1 MSLDKGKKV
10 ALVTG
15 ASGFIGFHISI
26 KLLKK
31 GWRVIGLD
39 SMSDYYDVSLKE
51 SREKQLFKYNSY
63 RSVHSKLE
71 TPNILDTL
79 FKEEKP
85 KIIIHLAAQAGVR
98 YSIENPRSYLN
109 SNIFGTFELLEA
121 CKLYKPK
128 HLLISS
134 TSSVYGANQN
144 IPFEENNNSDKP
156 MSFYAAS
163 KKSTEIMAHSYS
175 HIYKIPTTVFRFF
188 TVYGPWGR
196 PDMAIFKFTKAIL
209 NDEKI
214 NIYNYGDMERDFT
227 YIEDLV
233 ESIIKLI
240 NSKPSTKSKLNLE
253 TSKFDTVSSVA
264 PYRIINL
271 GNSNP
276 VKLLDFVKA
285 IENTIG
291 KKAKTNLIPIQA
303 GDVPKTWADT
313 KLLNSL
319 VNKTSDTTIEE
330 GIKKFVEWF
339 RNYYQV

>member
-1 MSLDKGKKV
+1 MSLDKRKKV

-26 KLLKK
+26 KLLKM

-63 RSVHSKLE
+63 RSIHSKLE
-71 TPNILDTL
+71 TPKILENL

-121 CKLYKPK
+121 CKLFKPK

-144 IPFEENNNSDKP
+144 IPFKENNSDKP

-163 KKSTEIMAHSYS
+163 KKSTEIIAHSYS
-175 HIYKIPTTVFRFF
+175 HIYKIPTTVFDFYCVWSWR
-188 TVYGPWGR
+188 R

-209 NDEKI
+209 MMRKSI
-214 NIYNYGDMERDFT
+214 FTTME
-227 YIEDLV
+227 IW
-233 ESIIKLI
+233 K
-240 NSKPSTKSKLNLE
+240 E
-253 TSKFDTVSSVA
+253 TSHT
-264 PYRIINL
+264 
-271 GNSNP
+271 
-276 VKLLDFVKA
+276 
-285 IENTIG
+285 
-291 KKAKTNLIPIQA
+291 
-303 GDVPKTWADT
+303 
-313 KLLNSL
+313 
-319 VNKTSDTTIEE
+319 
-330 GIKKFVEWF
+330 
-339 RNYYQV
+339 